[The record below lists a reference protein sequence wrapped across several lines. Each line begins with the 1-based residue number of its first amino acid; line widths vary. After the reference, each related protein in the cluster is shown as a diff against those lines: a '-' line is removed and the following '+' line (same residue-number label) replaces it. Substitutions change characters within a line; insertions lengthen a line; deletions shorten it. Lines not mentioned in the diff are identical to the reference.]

1 MTTTQAATAVELHM
15 IGRPLPHVLD
25 DWPALTEVVHRRPSF
40 GDPPEAFVAYN
51 QALGPFPTEDLR
63 RVGRA
68 IESAHEDNDH
78 ALMGARTCVI
88 VDGAALAGKTTAAL
102 TQAFRE
108 TKAAW
113 EVRPFDEPGCD
124 RHIPW
129 VYIEVPR
136 DARGFSVYLAICV
149 FLGMVIP
156 RPLNATT
163 LAAALR
169 RIGPLIGLRGI
180 IIDDTHGMASRG
192 TTEAARLADS
202 LKGVVTGLA
211 PTVVIIGTNLKHSGA
226 LLGTPGEQVQYRAN
240 WVDLHPWPGP
250 GEGKDDRRWQQLV
263 STMNHH
269 LAFPRPQQRC
279 LLNREEVIGRIRDG
293 SHGRPGLAIM
303 WIKRAARLAVER
315 GSDLDL
321 GTLNASYREV
331 MTVSRGHL

>member
-1 MTTTQAATAVELHM
+1 MTAAQSHSLGMMVGA
-15 IGRPLPHVLD
+15 GRPLPHVLD
-25 DWPALTEVVHRRPSF
+25 DWPALTELEHRRPELGEPS
-40 GDPPEAFVAYN
+40 EAFIAYN
-51 QALGPFPTEDLR
+51 QSVGPFPTDDLR

-68 IESAHEDNDH
+68 IELAHQDNDH

-102 TQAFRE
+102 TQALRE

-113 EVRPFDEPGCD
+113 QLRPFDEVGRD

-211 PTVVIIGTNLKHSGA
+211 PTVVLIGTNLRQSGA

-240 WVDLHPWPGP
+240 WVDLHPWPIANSGN
-250 GEGKDDRRWQQLV
+250 DDGRWRQLAA
-263 STMNHH
+263 TLNHH
-269 LAFPRPQQRC
+269 LAFPSAQQRC
-279 LLNREEVIGRIRDG
+279 LLNREDVIMRIREG
-293 SHGRPGLAIM
+293 SRGRPGLAIM
-303 WIKRAARLAVER
+303 WVKRAARLAIER

-321 GTLNASYREV
+321 SALNASYRDV
-331 MTVSRGHL
+331 INASRGLL